1 VRDWGVRQRL
11 ALPTGWAVAHA
22 EGRVVMRALVFL
34 SSSALCLTACGS
46 SGSSP
51 HAVDSGTSPLDAGV
65 HHTDGGG
72 RARDAGGHD
81 SSAHDAN
88 GDTRDTGSGG
98 GDAGNGGGHDAS
110 EAGPPAF
117 DAGVYITVDRSQD
130 GGTSQLM
137 TGYSQIDN
145 SLQYPWTG
153 NSETAVDSALAL
165 LKPAIGAYNQFIMAW
180 GAADPW
186 PTESD
191 APDLSSFTGQLNTI
205 QAQGGELIVSL
216 CEAPW
221 WMKGQLQADGSTTL
235 LTEADDFADIAYSS
249 RVLDNMMSEWVSLV
263 QTIAKTAMAPP
274 YNVRRFQVWNEL
286 KGYYDP
292 ATNAWDYDDSA
303 GDPSGPNAT
312 HGYTFFYNQT
322 YAALKSTATGMGIT
336 ASDVWVG
343 GPYVVMESG
352 QKASIMS
359 NPSSVTGP
367 WGVLDQRALD
377 VVTYWL
383 ANKTGGEFVTVD
395 GSPNVSFGDNPTD
408 DFTMGQKFAD
418 VDAWIRT
425 QPGGASLP
433 IFWAEWYDSPV
444 TLPSTPEA
452 FGALKGHALAEHVRG
467 GSSVALIWGGLGID
481 GPSGVDG
488 LYTPTTSADGGAP
501 LPLMG
506 AVQDFHTAFPPGT
519 ALVKATA
526 SNDSVDVLASAAHTL
541 LINETGHA
549 LTVSVNGTAATL
561 APYQVSLIPTP

>member
-1 VRDWGVRQRL
+1 
-11 ALPTGWAVAHA
+11 
-22 EGRVVMRALVFL
+22 MRALLFL
-34 SSSALCLTACGS
+34 SSSALCSAACGS

-51 HAVDSGTSPLDAGV
+51 HAGDGGASTQDTGT
-65 HHTDGGG
+65 HHTDGSGHTH
-72 RARDAGGHD
+72 DAGGHD
-81 SSAHDAN
+81 AS
-88 GDTRDTGSGG
+88 RGG
-98 GDAGNGGGHDAS
+98 GDAGSGGEQDAS
-110 EAGPPAF
+110 DAAPPSI
-117 DAGVYITVDRSQD
+117 DANVYVTIDKSHD
-130 GGTSQLM
+130 GGTSQLI
-137 TGYSQIDN
+137 TGYSQVDD

-153 NSETAVDSALAL
+153 NDETAVDSARAL

-191 APDLSSFTGQLNTI
+191 TPDLSSFTGYLGTI
-205 QAQGGELIVSL
+205 QGQGGELVVSL

-221 WMKGQLQADGSTTL
+221 WMKGELQADGSTTL

-303 GDPSGPNAT
+303 GNPSGPNAT
-312 HGYTFFYNQT
+312 HGYTYFYNQT
-322 YAALKSTATGMGIT
+322 YAALKSTAMSMSIS

-359 NPSSVTGP
+359 NPSTITGP
-367 WGVLDQRALD
+367 WGVLDQRDLD
-377 VVTYWL
+377 VITYWL
-383 ANKTGGEFVTVD
+383 ANKTGGEFVAVD
-395 GSPNVSFGDNPTD
+395 GSPNVSFGTNPTD

-433 IFWAEWYDSPV
+433 IFWAEWYDAPV
-444 TLPSTPEA
+444 TLPSTPQT
-452 FGALKGHALAEHVRG
+452 FGALKAHALAEHVRG
-467 GSSVALIWGGLGID
+467 GSSVTLMWGGLGND
-481 GPSGVDG
+481 GPNGVDG
-488 LYTPTTSADGGAP
+488 LFTPTTRADGGAP
-501 LPLMG
+501 LPLAG
-506 AVQDFHTAFPPGT
+506 AVKDFHTAFPPGT
-519 ALVKATA
+519 ALVQATA
-526 SNDSVDVLASAAHTL
+526 SNGSVDVLASAAQTL
-541 LINETGHA
+541 LINETGNA
-549 LTVSVNGTAATL
+549 LTVSVNGTAASL
-561 APYQVSLIPTP
+561 APYQVTLIPTP